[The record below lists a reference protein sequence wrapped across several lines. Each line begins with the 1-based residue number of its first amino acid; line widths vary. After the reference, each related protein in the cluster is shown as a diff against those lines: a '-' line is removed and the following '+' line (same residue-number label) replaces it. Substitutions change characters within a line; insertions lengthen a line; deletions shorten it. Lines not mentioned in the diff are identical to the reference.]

1 MTEIE
6 DLAHFYG
13 ALYRAL
19 KKEKFT
25 KQEALRIILKEAKIP
40 RKKSTKK
47 EKSMEEMLENA
58 LKKLESNTVR

>member
-13 ALYRAL
+13 ELFKEL
-19 KKEKFT
+19 KKEGFNKV
-25 KQEALRIILKEAKIP
+25 EALRIILKEAKIP

-47 EKSMEEMLENA
+47 DKDMEDMVKDALEK
-58 LKKLESNTVR
+58 LKLDTS

>member
-6 DLAHFYG
+6 DLARFYG
-13 ALYRAL
+13 ELYRAL

-47 EKSMEEMLENA
+47 DKSMEEMLEDA
-58 LKKLESNTVR
+58 LKKLNTS